1 MVNNI
6 KSINNGLA
14 LLLAS
19 LSLTSASA
27 AIAADNVNTTNSMSV
42 EETAKAQ
49 FVDDTTAK
57 LPEGYRSWVHV
68 GTFLKEPGSKS
79 ILDGST
85 IEGASFAHTY
95 VEPSALAAYK
105 ASGKWPD
112 GTQFVKEFAVSS
124 LDDGSCDK
132 KTGLCSTEHGV
143 GIFENYYLGIA
154 YMVKDAER
162 FPDAAGNWGYFG
174 FGPAKEKGAS
184 YPETAALR
192 PVENCA
198 GCHISHVADT
208 DYVFSGLHLGLQ

>member
-1 MVNNI
+1 MMNNT
-6 KSINNGLA
+6 KNTNNGIVT
-14 LLLAS
+14 LLAGIGLVAVAS
-19 LSLTSASA
+19 TALATDKANSAG
-27 AIAADNVNTTNSMSV
+27 V
-42 EETAKAQ
+42 EERAKAQ
-49 FVDDTTAK
+49 FVDDMTAK
-57 LPEGYRSWVHV
+57 LPEGYRGWVHV
-68 GTFLKEPGSKS
+68 GTFFKEPGSKS

-105 ASGKWPD
+105 ESGKWPD

-143 GIFENYYLGIA
+143 GIFENYYLGLA

-174 FGPAKEKGAS
+174 FGPAEEKGGA
-184 YPETAALR
+184 YPETAELR
-192 PVENCA
+192 SVENCA
-198 GCHISHVADT
+198 GCHIAHVADK
-208 DYVFSGLHLGLQ
+208 DYVFSDLHIGLQ

>member
-1 MVNNI
+1 MINNI
-6 KSINNGLA
+6 KNINNGIVLF
-14 LLLAS
+14 LVGIS
-19 LSLTSASA
+19 FTSAASTA
-27 AIAADNVNTTNSMSV
+27 LATDNTDIVNIKD
-42 EETAKAQ
+42 TAKAQ
-49 FVDDTTAK
+49 FVDDTTVK
-57 LPEGYRSWVHV
+57 LPEGYRGWVHI

-85 IEGASFAHTY
+85 IEGASFAQTY
-95 VEPSALAAYK
+95 VEPSALATYK
-105 ASGKWPD
+105 ESGKWPD

-132 KTGLCSTEHGV
+132 ETGLCSTEHGV

-174 FGPAKEKGAS
+174 FGPAKEKGGA
-184 YPETAALR
+184 YPETAELR
-192 PVENCA
+192 SVENCA

-208 DYVFSGLHLGLQ
+208 DYVFSKLHLGLQ

>member
-1 MVNNI
+1 MINNI
-6 KSINNGLA
+6 KNINNGIVLF
-14 LLLAS
+14 LVGIS
-19 LSLTSASA
+19 FTSATSTA
-27 AIAADNVNTTNSMSV
+27 LATDNTDNVNI
-42 EETAKAQ
+42 EESAKAQ
-49 FVDDTTAK
+49 FVDDTTVK
-57 LPEGYRSWVHV
+57 LPEGYRGWVHI

-95 VEPSALAAYK
+95 AEPSALAAYK
-105 ASGKWPD
+105 ESGKWPD
-112 GTQFVKEFAVSS
+112 GTQLLKEFAVSS
-124 LDDGSCDK
+124 LNDGSCDK

-174 FGPAKEKGAS
+174 FGPAKEKGDT
-184 YPETAALR
+184 YPETAELR
-192 PVENCA
+192 SVESCA

-208 DYVFSGLHLGLQ
+208 DYVFSKLHLGLQ